1 MEPSWQLAD
10 VRLEC
15 RAEATAASDTATVN
29 LRLSK
34 PRRFVILG
42 LRVAENRIP
51 ALDAAARGRG
61 FRVRGC
67 AAPQKDEYGGRGFRG
82 WQLRAADSGVASCVP
97 QMEDAA

>member
-42 LRVAENRIP
+42 LRVAENRNP
-51 ALDAAARGRG
+51 GA
-61 FRVRGC
+61 
-67 AAPQKDEYGGRGFRG
+67 
-82 WQLRAADSGVASCVP
+82 
-97 QMEDAA
+97 